1 MIVICY
7 FSPRDHPKDESIT
20 NAYTVAAVADDDD
33 NDDDVLVGAVVV
45 MLSISR
51 FVVCLLENQMNSGTI
66 SKHFKFEGD
75 VIK

>member
-7 FSPRDHPKDESIT
+7 FSPRDHPKDKS
-20 NAYTVAAVADDDD
+20 NAYTVSAVAAAD
-33 NDDDVLVGAVVV
+33 DDDVLVGAVVV